1 MFRDLRFAL
10 RQIWKSPGFSLAVVL
25 TLALGVGVNTAV
37 FSMVN
42 GFLLRP
48 LPYREP
54 GRVGALVVHKD
65 GNNARTGKAFTE
77 EDDSFDASNWQQIND
92 SVTALNFAATGG
104 DMSSGA
110 NLKASAAAGGAVRY
124 VKASRVSAGYLNVLG
139 VPVYLGRGFTEEED
153 RPEGPTAAV
162 LSYSL
167 WTSTF
172 GGNKDI
178 IGKSVE
184 LRGAPYTV
192 VGVLARNAVLPNQP
206 DVLVP
211 LRIMS
216 PNGECSK
223 GPNCGIL
230 ARLKPGMTWGAAESQ
245 LARVRFP
252 NFANIE
258 AKSHG
263 HARLY
268 ARPVKLE
275 FAGDM
280 SGRVKVL
287 MLAVGFIL
295 LIACANLAGLAL
307 VRISRRSLEIATRL
321 ALGATGGAVLRQL
334 WIECALLSLLGGAAG
349 LALASLILTGLSNI
363 LPEYMIPVGGFGI
376 DGRVIGFTFAAALAT
391 SILFGALPALQ
402 ALRVD
407 LRSAMSHGGRTLS
420 TGSGRLRQWMIGA
433 QVALTFVLLVGAGL
447 LLRTL
452 VHLESVSPGF
462 DGRGVL
468 TAKASLDS
476 VRYHQAG
483 PFHDL
488 MRKSVAELRQI
499 PGVED
504 AAVGLSVPFERGL
517 NIGLRVMDG
526 PHSGGGF
533 GSSLAYV
540 TPGYFST
547 LRIPRLAGRT
557 FNNADTADSQPVA
570 IVNPAFGRKFF
581 NNPQPIGH
589 HFKTGDTTFTIVGI
603 IANVAKSPGIIV
615 DAPLSTEPVFYIPV
629 TQTPQSMV
637 NVAHIWLQPSW
648 MVRTSHPVSGLTGA
662 MEKAIAKADP
672 NLPISGV
679 YSMDQIQAQQ
689 LQTQRIEVLLLTTL
703 AGLALALSA
712 LGIYATVANLVVQRT
727 REVGIRIALG
737 STITQAMIHVGR
749 SGLVAAALGL
759 VAGGAL
765 SLVATRA
772 LASEI
777 YGISQYDPVTLM
789 AVALLLGAVAVTASL
804 LPTLRLSRISLAETL
819 MTE

>member
-10 RQIWKSPGFSLAVVL
+10 RQIWKSPGFSVAVVL

-54 GRVGALVVHKD
+54 DRVGALVVHKD
-65 GNNARTGKAFTE
+65 GNNARTGKTFTE
-77 EDDSFDASNWQQIND
+77 EDDSFDARNWQQVND
-92 SVTALNFAATGG
+92 SVTALNFAAWGG

-110 NLKASAAAGGAVRY
+110 NLKASAAAGGVVRY

-139 VPVYLGRGFTEEED
+139 VPLYLGRGFTEQED

-167 WTSTF
+167 WKSTF
-172 GGNKDI
+172 GANKDI
-178 IGKSVE
+178 LGKSVE

-192 VGVLARNAVLPNQP
+192 VGVLARNAVLPDQP

-216 PNGECSK
+216 PHGECSE

-230 ARLKPGMTWGAAESQ
+230 ARLKPGMTWEAAEAQ

-252 NFANIE
+252 NFARIE
-258 AKSHG
+258 AQSHG
-263 HARLY
+263 HVRLY

-280 SGRVKVL
+280 RGKVQIL
-287 MLAVGFIL
+287 MLVVGFIL

-307 VRISRRSLEIATRL
+307 VRISRRSIEIATRL

-334 WIECALLSLLGGAAG
+334 WMECALLSLLGGVAG

-363 LPEYMIPVGGFGI
+363 LPEHMIPVGGFGI
-376 DGRVIGFTFAAALAT
+376 DNRVIFFTFAAALAT

-407 LRSAMSHGGRTLS
+407 LRSAMSRGGRTMAS
-420 TGSGRLRQWMIGA
+420 GSGRLRQWMIGA

-447 LLRTL
+447 LVRTL

-462 DGRGVL
+462 NGRGVL

-483 PFHDL
+483 AFHDL
-488 MRKSVAELRQI
+488 MRKSVAELWQI

-517 NIGLRVMDG
+517 NTGLMIVDG
-526 PHSGGGF
+526 PHAGGVA
-533 GSSLAYV
+533 SSTAYV
-540 TPGYFST
+540 TPEYFST
-547 LRIPRLAGRT
+547 LRIPKLAGRT
-557 FNNADTADSQPVA
+557 FNNADTADSQPVSV
-570 IVNPAFGRKFF
+570 VNPAFGRKFF
-581 NNPQPIGH
+581 NTSSPIGRH
-589 HFKTGDTTFTIVGI
+589 LKLIDTTYTIVGVVAN
-603 IANVAKSPGIIV
+603 IAKTPGIEV

-629 TQTPQSMV
+629 AQTPQAMA
-637 NVAHIWLQPSW
+637 NVAHIWFQPSW
-648 MVRTSHPVSGLTGA
+648 IVRTSHPTSGLTGA
-662 MEKAIAKADP
+662 MEKAIVKADP

-679 YSMDQIQAQQ
+679 YSMDQIEAQQ
-689 LQTQRIEVLLLTTL
+689 LQTQRMEVLLLTTL
-703 AGLALALSA
+703 AGLALVLSA
-712 LGIYATVANLVVQRT
+712 LGIYATVANFVVQRT
-727 REVGIRIALG
+727 REVGIRVALG
-737 STITQAMIHVGR
+737 STVTQAMVQVGR

-759 VAGGAL
+759 AAGGIL
-765 SLVATRA
+765 SLVTTRA

-777 YGISQYDPVTLM
+777 YGISQYDPVTLI
-789 AVALLLGAVAVTASL
+789 AVALLLGAVVSVASL